1 MQVYFL
7 NNPPLIPITCALL
20 WYDVKAR
27 CAVLILVIRDL
38 SPVNLFRDLERDTIC
53 LFLLALKESL
63 IFKQRSYNYEQSE
76 ILIIPLLSTQVNIAG
91 SFYDL
96 FIHYYNSLQERVLL
110 KRGVGWI
117 PTIPDLCCLGSP
129 GYIADDG
136 STGIIKQD
144 TSKKTI

>member
-1 MQVYFL
+1 M
-7 NNPPLIPITCALL
+7 
-20 WYDVKAR
+20 
-27 CAVLILVIRDL
+27 IRDL

-96 FIHYYNSLQERVLL
+96 FIHYYNSLQEKVLL
-110 KRGVGWI
+110 KRRWVNSDDPRPLLFG
-117 PTIPDLCCLGSP
+117 
-129 GYIADDG
+129 IARVHRR
-136 STGIIKQD
+136 
-144 TSKKTI
+144 